1 MCQLSHQPL
10 ESHISQYLYLLPFQ
24 RSLALSYFR
33 KHLRVCTSCGKV
45 SKSELNFIVQKLTDS
60 FFSTCDSAAGNATQ
74 QSSLIH
80 VRPLTCLCWRERR
93 CPLEVR
99 GLTRR
104 RYPVTSPVAW
114 LHVSLRELWP
124 NSLTC
129 RSLGPTTCSSTG
141 NGIRH
146 RKKDEMRKHKRV
158 KERQGWIH
166 LSVKAQK

>member
-10 ESHISQYLYLLPFQ
+10 ESHISQYLYLLPLQ
-24 RSLALSYFR
+24 QSLALSYFR
-33 KHLRVCTSCGKV
+33 KHLRLCTSCGKV
-45 SKSELNFIVQKLTDS
+45 NSKTESNFIVQKLTDP
-60 FFSTCDSAAGNATQ
+60 FFSTCDLSAGTATQ

-80 VRPLTCLCWRERR
+80 VWPLTCLCWRERR

-99 GLTRR
+99 GVTRR

-114 LHVSLRELWP
+114 LHVSLKELWP

-146 RKKDEMRKHKRV
+146 RKKWDEMRDEMRKHMTV
-158 KERQGWIH
+158 KEMQVY
-166 LSVKAQK
+166 L